1 MISLTTTPL
10 LSAVVKLAVAHG
22 ANSVETVF
30 YRYAF
35 GLPLVAGW
43 ALARGGLGAIKTDR
57 PGSHAV
63 RGIVGMLAML
73 GVFTTVAIL
82 PLAEATTLLFTA
94 PLIATALSMILLG
107 ENVGRHRWF
116 AIGLGAAGMLVMI
129 QPGGHH
135 GLRFDGVMIGLVAAL
150 LTALSTIT
158 IRQLGTT
165 QTPTNMLFW
174 FTVTGTVATGLAM
187 PFYVQSHPAATWAL
201 LALSA
206 VIGTTGQAATTCA
219 LRYAP
224 VALLAPFEYL
234 QLLWSVL
241 FGWLIWSDLPG
252 TTTLAGAV
260 LIIAAGLYTLYREHQ
275 SRRVGLAEETAA
287 LS

>member
-30 YRYAF
+30 YRYSFA
-35 GLPLVAGW
+35 LPLVAGW
-43 ALARGGLGAIKTDR
+43 ALAQGGMSAIKTDR
-57 PGSHAV
+57 PGSHAI
-63 RGIVGMLAML
+63 RGLVGMLAML
-73 GVFTTVAIL
+73 GVFTTVSIL
-82 PLAEATTLLFTA
+82 PLADATTLLFTA
-94 PLIATALSMILLG
+94 PLLATALSTLLLG
-107 ENVGRHRWF
+107 ESVGRHRWF
-116 AIGLGAAGMLVMI
+116 AIALGVTGMLVMI
-129 QPGGHH
+129 QPGGDH
-135 GLRFDGVMIGLVAAL
+135 GLHLYGALIGLGAAL

-174 FTVTGTVATGLAM
+174 FTVTGTVATGAVM
-187 PFYVQSHPAATWAL
+187 PFYVQAHDATTWAL
-201 LALSA
+201 LVLAA
-206 VIGTTGQAATTCA
+206 VIGTIGQAATTCA

-252 TTTLAGAV
+252 STTLAGAV
-260 LIIAAGLYTLYREHQ
+260 LIIAAGLYTLYREHLR
-275 SRRVGLAEETAA
+275 RRVGIAEQTAM
-287 LS
+287 L

>member
-35 GLPLVAGW
+35 GLPLVAAW
-43 ALARGGLGAIKTDR
+43 ALARGGVGAIKTDR
-57 PGSHAV
+57 PGSHAI
-63 RGIVGMLAML
+63 RGLVGMLAML
-73 GVFTTVAIL
+73 GVFTTVSIL
-82 PLAEATTLLFTA
+82 PLAEATTILFTA

-107 ENVGRHRWF
+107 EHVGRHRWF
-116 AIGLGAAGMLVMI
+116 AIALGLTGMLVLI
-129 QPGGHH
+129 QPGGDHSIRLY
-135 GLRFDGVMIGLVAAL
+135 GALIGLGAAL

-158 IRQLGTT
+158 VRQLGAT

-174 FTVTGTVATGLAM
+174 FTLTGTVATAVAM
-187 PFYVQSHPAATWAL
+187 PFYAQSHGAMTWAL
-201 LALSA
+201 LVLSA
-206 VIGTTGQAATTCA
+206 IIGTIGQAATTCA

-234 QLLWSVL
+234 QLLWAVL
-241 FGWLIWSDLPG
+241 FGWLIFANLPG
-252 TTTLAGAV
+252 STTLAGAT
-260 LIIAAGLYTLYREHQ
+260 LIVVAGLYTFYREHL
-275 SRRVGLAEETAA
+275 RKTPGVAEETALA
-287 LS
+287 